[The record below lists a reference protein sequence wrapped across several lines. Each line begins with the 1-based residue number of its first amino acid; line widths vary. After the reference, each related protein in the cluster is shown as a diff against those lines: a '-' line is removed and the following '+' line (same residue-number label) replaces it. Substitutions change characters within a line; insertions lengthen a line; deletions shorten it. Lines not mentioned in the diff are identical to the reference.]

1 MKNYSAILEMYLGNR
16 GGYDS
21 IKPTK
26 LEMDKLDEITL
37 LENEFI
43 NEFGAN
49 SKLKIL
55 YHNLDDKISQLNVLG
70 IENAF
75 CEGFRFGFLMAI
87 DVFDK

>member
-1 MKNYSAILEMYLGNR
+1 MKNYSAILEMHLGNR
-16 GGYDS
+16 GSYDS

-26 LEMDKLDEITL
+26 LEMDKLEKIVS

-43 NEFGAN
+43 DKLGVN
-49 SKLKIL
+49 SELKVL
-55 YHNLDDKISQLNVLG
+55 YNNLDDKISELNVLS

>member
-16 GGYDS
+16 GSYDS

-26 LEMDKLDEITL
+26 LEMDKLDKIVS

-43 NEFGAN
+43 DKLGVN
-49 SKLKIL
+49 SELKVL
-55 YHNLDDKISQLNVLG
+55 YNNLDDKISELNVLS